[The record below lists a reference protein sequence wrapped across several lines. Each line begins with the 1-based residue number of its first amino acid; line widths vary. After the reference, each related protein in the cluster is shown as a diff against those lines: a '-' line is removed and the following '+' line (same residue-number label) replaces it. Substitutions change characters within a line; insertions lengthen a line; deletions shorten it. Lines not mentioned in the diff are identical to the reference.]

1 MTLLLQTKGA
11 CDFGPGHLLDVFSQ
25 QRQRFVTVLQG
36 FGPGDWAAPT
46 RCAEWS
52 AHDVVATCV
61 TPT

>member
-11 CDFGPGHLLDVFSQ
+11 CDFDPGHLLDVFGG

-36 FGPGDWAAPT
+36 SLPATGPPRPGAPPGPRT
-46 RCAEWS
+46 TS
-52 AHDVVATCV
+52 SATCA